1 MARERSTGLSELA
14 GSGFI
19 DLDQAQQK
27 LANLSEQLGL
37 SEASLLEP
45 LGSTQDPDQCLEL
58 LVRLT
63 RDNKPKIKSMATNE
77 AAFGRLCKVLGASS
91 GLFEFL
97 TREPSSLEL
106 FLQEPALPTAQSS
119 LAALTKAAVSVSSI
133 RVAYRQQLLKI
144 AIYDVSSKDPVG
156 AVSAVAEALAD
167 LAAAAIEAGLILAR
181 IELSDQANT
190 VNFPKAD
197 VDNTRI
203 AVIGMG
209 KCGARELNYI
219 SDVDVI
225 YVAEPVS
232 GSIEIDR
239 ALEIAT
245 KVCSR
250 MMRIM
255 DQPDSE
261 PALWQVD
268 ANLRPE
274 GKAGAL
280 VRSLDSHKTY
290 YERWAE
296 SWEFQALL
304 KARPIAGDPDLGNE
318 YLSLT
323 QPKVWES
330 AARDNFVESVQRMRQ
345 LVTDN
350 IPSSEVD
357 AQIKLGPGGLRD
369 IEFTVQLLQ
378 LVHGRTDSSL
388 RARDTLG
395 AIASL
400 AAGGY
405 IAREDGKRFSDHYRF
420 LRLLEHRIQLSQL
433 RRTHLMP
440 SDDLARR
447 AVARALSLELNA
459 ANLIQ
464 RWEAV
469 KLEVRDLHQQLFYR
483 PLLSAVS
490 GLSQED
496 LELTTAQAQ
505 DRLGAIGFQD
515 TRSALSH
522 ITALTSG
529 LSRRASIQRQL
540 LPVLLQWFADG
551 TDPDAALLA
560 FRRLSEDL
568 GESHWYLR
576 MLRDSSGAA
585 KRMTQVFSTSR
596 LATSLFER
604 MPEAAAWFDREEEL
618 VPQKLDQL
626 LAQFQAII
634 SRHEDPDLAAAS
646 IKAIRRKE
654 TLRVAIGFVTGALE
668 LEATSKGLSDL
679 TEAYLVSMQELAT
692 VSMRA
697 KLGALSHELAIVA
710 MGRFGGAELGF
721 GSDADVMFVYKSTVA
736 DVNIAQTQAQ
746 ELVSEIRRLCSDQIL
761 EFELDLDLR
770 PEGKNGPIVRSIDSY
785 ASYYQRWAGTWESQA
800 LLRARVISGEDSV
813 RGEFVALI
821 DRYRYPEQIEAS
833 AVVEIRRIKARVE
846 VERLPLGADPMR
858 HLKLGRGSISDV
870 EWLVQ
875 LLQLKHGFENPS
887 LQTPH
892 TLEAL
897 DQLEKAGIVQ
907 SSDAIVL
914 RQSWELSSAI
924 RSAVMLAQNKRT
936 DVLPTDRQQLESVA
950 RLLEYPRG
958 GAAALEQDYLATTRR
973 ARAVFEKLF
982 YD

>member
-1 MARERSTGLSELA
+1 MALERSTGLSELA

-19 DLDQAQQK
+19 DFDQAQQNLVSVSGK
-27 LANLSEQLGL
+27 LDLSE
-37 SEASLLEP
+37 SKLLEP
-45 LGSTQDPDQCLEL
+45 IGNSQDPDQCLEL

-63 RDNKPKIKSMATNE
+63 RDNKPKIKSISANQ
-77 AAFGRLCKVLGASS
+77 AAFGRLCKILGASV
-91 GLFEFL
+91 GLFDFL
-97 TREPSSLEL
+97 AREPASLEL
-106 FLQEPALPTAQSS
+106 FIQEPALPTADSS
-119 LAALTKAAVSVSSI
+119 LMALTKAAIGVSPI

-144 AIYDVSSKDPVG
+144 AIYDVCSKDPAGQIG
-156 AVSAVAEALAD
+156 AVSEALAD
-167 LAAAAIEAGLILAR
+167 LAAAAVEAGLILAKA
-181 IELSDQANT
+181 ELSDEANP
-190 VNFPKAD
+190 VHFPKQDIA
-197 VDNTRI
+197 NTRI

-225 YVAEPVS
+225 YVAEPFS
-232 GSIEIDR
+232 SEIETDR
-239 ALEIAT
+239 VLEIAT

-255 DQPDSE
+255 DEPDSE

-304 KARPIAGDPDLGNE
+304 KARPIAGDTDLGNQ
-318 YLSLT
+318 YLAVT

-330 AARDNFVESVQRMRQ
+330 TSRDNFVESVQRMRQ

-350 IPSSEVD
+350 IPISEVD

-395 AIASL
+395 AITAL
-400 AAGGY
+400 ATGGY
-405 IAREDGKRFSDHYRF
+405 IAREDGKRFSDHYCF

-440 SDDLARR
+440 TEELARR
-447 AVARALSLELNA
+447 AIARSLSLELNA
-459 ANLIQ
+459 ANLIE

-496 LELTTAQAQ
+496 LELTSAQAQ

-515 TRSALSH
+515 SRSALSH

-529 LSRRASIQRQL
+529 LSRRAAIQRQL
-540 LPVLLQWFADG
+540 LPVLLQWFAEG

-568 GESHWYLR
+568 GDSHWYLR

-596 LATSLFER
+596 LATALFER

-618 VPQKLDQL
+618 VPQKLEQL

-634 SRHEDPDLAAAS
+634 SRHEDPDSAAAS

-654 TLRVAIGFVTGALE
+654 TLRVAIGFVIGSLD
-668 LEATSKGLSDL
+668 LEASSKGLSDI
-679 TEAYLVSMQELAT
+679 TEAYLVSMQEIAT
-692 VSMRA
+692 GSMRA
-697 KLGALSHELAIVA
+697 RLGKLSQELVIVA

-721 GSDADVMFVYKSTVA
+721 GSDADVMFVYKPTVSE
-736 DVNIAQTQAQ
+736 VNIAQTEAQ
-746 ELVSEIRRLCSDQIL
+746 DLVSEIRRLCSDQIL

-800 LLRARVISGEDSV
+800 LLRARVISGEKPVKS
-813 RGEFVALI
+813 EFVALI
-821 DRYRYPEQIEAS
+821 NRYRYPEKMEVA

-875 LLQLKHGFENPS
+875 LLQLKHGFSNPS

-892 TLEAL
+892 TLQTL
-897 DQLEKAGIVQ
+897 DQLEQVGIVQ
-907 SSDAIVL
+907 PSDVIVL
-914 RQSWELSSAI
+914 KQAWQLSSAI

-936 DVLPTDRQQLESVA
+936 DVLPTDRQQLESIA
-950 RLLEYPRG
+950 RLLKYPRG
-958 GAAALEQDYLATTRR
+958 GAAALEQNYLATTRR

>member
-1 MARERSTGLSELA
+1 MALERSTGLSELA

-27 LANLSEQLGL
+27 LSTLSKQLGL
-37 SEASLLEP
+37 SEAKLLEP
-45 LGSTQDPDQCLEL
+45 IGGSQDPDQCLEL
-58 LVRLT
+58 LVRLA
-63 RDNKPKIKSMATNE
+63 RDNTPKIKSISANQP
-77 AAFGRLCKVLGASS
+77 AFERLCKVLGASI
-91 GLFEFL
+91 GLFEFMS
-97 TREPSSLEL
+97 REPFSLEL
-106 FLQEPALPTAQSS
+106 FMQEPELPSAAAS
-119 LAALTKAAVSVSSI
+119 LVALTKAANGVSTI
-133 RVAYRQQLLKI
+133 RIAYRQQLLKI
-144 AIYDVSSKDPVG
+144 AIFDVSSKDPAG
-156 AVSAVAEALAD
+156 EIAVVAEALAD
-167 LAAAAIEAGLILAR
+167 LAAAAIEAGLYLAR
-181 IELSDQANT
+181 KELSDNANQIHY
-190 VNFPKAD
+190 PAQD
-197 VDNTRI
+197 VANTRI

-225 YVAEPVS
+225 YVAEPAS
-232 GSIEIDR
+232 SEIETDR

-274 GKAGAL
+274 GKAGSL

-304 KARPIAGDPDLGNE
+304 KARPIAGDVELGNE
-318 YLSLT
+318 YIAMT

-330 AARDNFVESVQRMRQ
+330 TARDNFVESVQRMRE

-350 IPSSEVD
+350 IPSGEVD
-357 AQIKLGPGGLRD
+357 SQIKLGPGGLRD

-388 RARDTLG
+388 RKRDTLG
-395 AIASL
+395 AIKAL
-400 AAGGY
+400 ATGGY

-440 SDDLARR
+440 SDELSRR
-447 AVARALSLELNA
+447 AIARALSLELSA
-459 ANLIQ
+459 VKLIE

-490 GLSQED
+490 GLSHED
-496 LELTTAQAQ
+496 LELTSAQAQ

-515 TRSALSH
+515 TRSALAH

-540 LPVLLQWFADG
+540 LPVLLQWFAEG

-604 MPEAAAWFDREEEL
+604 MPEAAAWFEREEEL
-618 VPQKLDQL
+618 VPQKLEQL
-626 LAQFQAII
+626 VAQFQAII

-646 IKAIRRKE
+646 IRSIRRKE
-654 TLRVAIGFVTGALE
+654 TLRVAIGFVIGSLD
-668 LEATSKGLSDL
+668 LDATSKGLSDL
-679 TEAYLVSMQELAT
+679 TEAYLASMQALAT
-692 VSMRA
+692 YSMRS
-697 KLGALSHELAIVA
+697 KMGSLSQELAIVA

-721 GSDADVMFVYKSTVA
+721 GSDADVMFVYKPLVD
-736 DVNIAQTQAQ
+736 DVNIAQDQAQ
-746 ELVSEIRRLCSDQIL
+746 ELVSEIRRLCSDQTL

-785 ASYYQRWAGTWESQA
+785 ASYYERWAGTWESQA
-800 LLRARVISGEDSV
+800 LLRARVISGEESV
-813 RGEFVALI
+813 RAEFVSLI
-821 DRYRYPEQIEAS
+821 DRYRYPEQIEAA
-833 AVVEIRRIKARVE
+833 AVIEIRRIKARVE
-846 VERLPLGADPMR
+846 VERLPLGADPTR

-875 LLQLKHGFENPS
+875 LLQLKHGFSNPS

-892 TLEAL
+892 TLQAI
-897 DQLEKAGIVQ
+897 DQLEKSGIVK

-914 RQSWELSSAI
+914 KQAWQLSSAI

-936 DVLPTDRQQLESVA
+936 DVLPTDRQQLEAVA
-950 RLLEYPRG
+950 RLLDYPRG

-973 ARAVFEKLF
+973 ARTVFEKLF

>member
-1 MARERSTGLSELA
+1 M
-14 GSGFI
+14 
-19 DLDQAQQK
+19 
-27 LANLSEQLGL
+27 
-37 SEASLLEP
+37 
-45 LGSTQDPDQCLEL
+45 
-58 LVRLT
+58 
-63 RDNKPKIKSMATNE
+63 
-77 AAFGRLCKVLGASS
+77 
-91 GLFEFL
+91 
-97 TREPSSLEL
+97 
-106 FLQEPALPTAQSS
+106 
-119 LAALTKAAVSVSSI
+119 
-133 RVAYRQQLLKI
+133 
-144 AIYDVSSKDPVG
+144 
-156 AVSAVAEALAD
+156 
-167 LAAAAIEAGLILAR
+167 AAAAIEAGLTRAKA
-181 IELSDQANT
+181 ELSDEANQ
-190 VNFPKAD
+190 VHFPKQD
-197 VDNTRI
+197 VSNTRI

-225 YVAEPVS
+225 YVAEPAS
-232 GSIEIDR
+232 KEIETDR

-255 DQPDSE
+255 DESDSE

-280 VRSLDSHKTY
+280 VRSLESHKTY

-304 KARPIAGDPDLGNE
+304 KARPIAGDTELGE
-318 YLSLT
+318 KYLAVT
-323 QPKVWES
+323 QPMVWES
-330 AARDNFVESVQRMRQ
+330 TARDNFVESVQRMRQ

-350 IPSSEVD
+350 IPISEVD

-388 RARDTLG
+388 RERDTLG
-395 AIASL
+395 AIDAL
-400 AAGGY
+400 ATGGY
-405 IAREDGKRFSDHYRF
+405 IARDDGKRFSDHYRF
-420 LRLLEHRIQLSQL
+420 LRLLEHRIQLSNL

-440 SDDLARR
+440 ADELARR
-447 AVARALSLELNA
+447 AIARSLSMELSA
-459 ANLIQ
+459 TNLIE

-496 LELTTAQAQ
+496 LELTSAQAQ

-515 TRSALSH
+515 SRSALAH

-529 LSRRASIQRQL
+529 LSRRAAIQRQL

-568 GESHWYLR
+568 GDSHWYLR

-604 MPEAAAWFDREEEL
+604 MPEAAAWFEREEEL
-618 VPQKLDQL
+618 LPQKLDQL
-626 LAQFQAII
+626 LGQFQAII
-634 SRHEDPDLAAAS
+634 SRHEDPDMAAAS

-654 TLRVAIGFVTGALE
+654 TLRVAIGFVIGSLDLDAS
-668 LEATSKGLSDL
+668 SKGLSAI
-679 TEAYLVSMQELAT
+679 TEAYLLSMQEIAT
-692 VSMRA
+692 GSMQT
-697 KLGALSHELAIVA
+697 KLGNLSQELAIVA

-721 GSDADVMFVYKSTVA
+721 GSDADVMFVYKPTVA
-736 DVNIAQTQAQ
+736 DVNLAQSQAQ

-800 LLRARVISGEDSV
+800 LLRARVISGEKSV
-813 RGEFVALI
+813 KEDFVSLI
-821 DRYRYPEQIEAS
+821 DRYRYPEQMEEA

-875 LLQLKHGFENPS
+875 LLQLKHGHSKPS

-892 TLEAL
+892 TLQAL
-897 DQLEKAGIVQ
+897 DQLEQSGIVQ

-914 RQSWELSSAI
+914 KQAWQLSSAI

-936 DVLPTDRQQLESVA
+936 DVLPIDRQQLESVA